1 MAFRLIGSVEDS
13 MRSRPS
19 GLLLLFLVS
28 CSEATPASL
37 VPQDMNPN
45 RDAGGTVQVP
55 DLAMITPDTSLSS
68 PDTALVVDAALP
80 PKPDSA
86 LPDTEIVKM
95 DTAVFSPDLGTPIGN
110 PSPSSWLF
118 VVGRPTELLP
128 GESALIDHAEKQKT
142 PFAALESRTFPAS
155 DSPTGGV
162 NFIWGRKG
170 VIIAGSGS
178 STALDAAKAF
188 MTIPM
193 PMVVFYDRI
202 YNFNAQTA
210 WMTPKASAT
219 GKKVTGEVESTEVTI
234 VATDPAMTGGLTGTV
249 TVASSTMRMA
259 WGTPQSTAAIVVATL
274 PEMPTAAAVFAYPK
288 GAIMEDGKP
297 APAARV
303 GFFFS
308 GDDGGE
314 LNDNGYKLLDAML
327 EWAVSH

>member
-1 MAFRLIGSVEDS
+1 
-13 MRSRPS
+13 MRFLSS
-19 GLLLLFLVS
+19 GLLLLMS
-28 CSEATPASL
+28 CSQATPASL
-37 VPQDMNPN
+37 VPENMDRN
-45 RDAGGTVQVP
+45 REVGGTLVVP
-55 DLAMITPDTSLSS
+55 DLGVSSPDTFIRS
-68 PDTALVVDAALP
+68 PDTALVVDAAIQ

-86 LPDTEIVKM
+86 IPDTAMVKL
-95 DTAVFSPDLGTPIGN
+95 DTAVLSPDLGTPIGN

-118 VVGRPTELLP
+118 VVGRPAELLP
-128 GESALIDHAEKQKT
+128 GESALIAHEEKQKT
-142 PFAALESRTFPAS
+142 PFAPLESRSFPAPN
-155 DSPTGGV
+155 SPTGGV
-162 NFIWGRKG
+162 NFIWGRQG

-178 STALDAAKAF
+178 STALEAAKAF
-188 MTIPM
+188 MNIPM

-202 YNFNAQTA
+202 YNFNTQTS

-219 GKKVTGEVESTEVTI
+219 GKKTTGEVESTQVTI

-259 WGTPQSTAAIVVATL
+259 WGTPQSTAAIIVATL

-288 GAIMEDGKP
+288 GAIMDDGKP

-327 EWAVSH
+327 EWATSH